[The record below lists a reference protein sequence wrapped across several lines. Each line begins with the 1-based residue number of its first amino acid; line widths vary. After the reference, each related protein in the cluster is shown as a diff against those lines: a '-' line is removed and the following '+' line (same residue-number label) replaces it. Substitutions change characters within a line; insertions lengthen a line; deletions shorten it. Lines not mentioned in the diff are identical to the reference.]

1 MLAASPALFPS
12 AASAKPQ
19 QNNPAPVTKRE
30 GGKERERE
38 RERESQRQKEGGPER
53 RGGGGL
59 KKEWRGPILQGNI
72 RLLRY
77 ASVPF
82 LFASP
87 GVLIQIA

>member
-30 GGKERERE
+30 GGES
-38 RERESQRQKEGGPER
+38 ESQRQKEGGPGLE
-53 RGGGGL
+53 GGV
-59 KKEWRGPILQGNI
+59 KKSREVQFCRVTSGSYVMQ
-72 RLLRY
+72 
-77 ASVPF
+77 VFPF

-87 GVLIQIA
+87 RVLIQIA